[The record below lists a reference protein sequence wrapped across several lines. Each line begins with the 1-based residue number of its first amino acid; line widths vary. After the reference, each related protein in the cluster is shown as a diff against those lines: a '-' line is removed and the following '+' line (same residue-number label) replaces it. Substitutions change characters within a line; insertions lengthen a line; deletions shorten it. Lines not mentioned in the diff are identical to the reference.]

1 MVSKT
6 KIMEQASE
14 SFRRNS
20 RIKVGSRWLRIKQ
33 RLGNGAFGVVYKVK
47 DEETARVYALKDI
60 PCFNASKIRNAIG
73 EILTLKQISHENVI
87 SVVEADDS
95 YDDEGGLH
103 VLILTEYCAGGTLN
117 DRLTQPSSEE
127 LNLKWMR
134 QTADALA
141 YLHSRDIVHRDLK
154 ADNVL
159 LTEDENV
166 KLADFGLAREFT
178 ALKTDA
184 LLDEES
190 WMNSYVQ
197 YYMNSVVGPVHWVA
211 PEVFAAHYTEKA
223 DVFSLGTL
231 FFAILER
238 DFVWINGKRLY
249 GAFKLIPGVGK
260 VGIGYAM
267 ANYGSN
273 ITIQFS
279 PDAQGSGA
287 LQRIALDAMQY
298 NKNDR
303 PSAEEIHNRIMN
315 IQASVRLS
323 NFGNQQASEGSCC

>member
-20 RIKVGSRWLRIKQ
+20 RIQVGSRWLRIEQ

-60 PCFNASKIRNAIG
+60 SCFNASRIRDAIG
-73 EILTLKQISHENVI
+73 EIRILKQITHENVI
-87 SVVEADDS
+87 SIVEADS
-95 YDDEGGLH
+95 YNDEGGLH
-103 VLILTEYCAGGTLN
+103 VLILTKYCAGGTLN

-134 QTADALA
+134 QTANALA
-141 YLHSRDIVHRDLK
+141 YLHSRDIVHHDLK

-197 YYMNSVVGPVHWVA
+197 YQMNSVVGPVHWVA
-211 PEVFAAHYTEKA
+211 PEVFAGHYTEKA
-223 DVFSLGTL
+223 DVFSLGVL
-231 FFAILER
+231 FYGILQR
-238 DFVWINGKRLY
+238 HYITVDRKKFY
-249 GAFKLIPGVGK
+249 GAFKRIPGEGK
-260 VGIGYAM
+260 VGLGYVM
-267 ANYGSN
+267 AYHNPN
-273 ITIQFS
+273 VTIAFS
-279 PDAQGSGA
+279 EQAQGSNTQ
-287 LQRIALDAMQY
+287 QRITVKALKYD
-298 NKNDR
+298 KDDR
-303 PSAEEIHNRIMN
+303 PSAEEIQEVLEEAEEDAVFWVAQVVNTYCTI
-315 IQASVRLS
+315 S
-323 NFGNQQASEGSCC
+323 

>member
-20 RIKVGSRWLRIKQ
+20 RIQVGSRWLRIEQ

-87 SVVEADDS
+87 SVVEADS
-95 YDDEGGLH
+95 YGDEGGLH

-117 DRLTQPSSEE
+117 NRLAQPSSEE

-211 PEVFAAHYTEKA
+211 PEEFAGHYTEKA
-223 DVFSLGTL
+223 DVFSLGVL
-231 FFAILER
+231 FYGILQR
-238 DFVWINGKRLY
+238 HYITVDRKKIY
-249 GAFKLIPGVGK
+249 GAFKRIPGEGK
-260 VGIGYAM
+260 VGLGYVM
-267 ANYGSN
+267 AYHNPN
-273 ITIQFS
+273 VTIAFS
-279 PDAQGSGA
+279 EQAQGSNTQQRITLEA
-287 LQRIALDAMQY
+287 LQYD
-298 NKNDR
+298 KDDR
-303 PSAEEIHNRIMN
+303 PSAEEIQEVLEEAEEDAAFWVAQVVNTYCTI
-315 IQASVRLS
+315 S
-323 NFGNQQASEGSCC
+323 